1 MTTRADAEPL
11 GFADRCVLALSEVIA
26 SAEDAGDRW
35 RAEDVLH
42 AADVWTTSDR
52 LGDWDDYSALRTTVF
67 DYLAW
72 KDERAGERLDL
83 PWE

>member
-1 MTTRADAEPL
+1 VTTRADAEPL

-26 SAEDAGDRW
+26 SAEDAGDHW

-42 AADVWTTSDR
+42 AAASWTTSER
-52 LGDWDDYSALRTTVF
+52 LGDWDDYSALRSTVF

-72 KDERAGERLDL
+72 KDERAGERQEL